1 MNAITRWAALE
12 PLRYADFRVLTMV
25 SALGS
30 VGMMAGQ
37 VALGWYVLQL
47 TDSTFMVGVVV
58 ALRLLPNLF
67 FGIPAG
73 AVADTMDRRRLI
85 QVLNL
90 LMAVPMG
97 LIGLLI
103 AAGYTELWA
112 LFGLVFIGG
121 ALLPFSQTALTS
133 LAFDIT
139 GRAGVVYGLSL
150 IRVAMSIGSL
160 VGSIAIGSVMQR
172 LGADMAFIVLAGT
185 YVAAALAALLIKSRG
200 QAAPTISAGS
210 TRESL
215 AGFAKEIRINRSLLA
230 LTVSTSVLEVLGF
243 SHMVLLPSIVRD
255 VLNMGPEG
263 FGLISGL
270 RNIGGLAAMLFI
282 VAVGDRLPKGLVY
295 QVSILLFGGLLVALA
310 VASHPALVVAILMGV
325 SAMMAV
331 GDLLSQS
338 LIQLVVPNDLRGRAM
353 GSWMLAIGTGPV
365 GNLQIGA
372 VASAAGIGLALS
384 LNGLGLVVLSICL
397 LAAVPDMRRV

>member
-12 PLRYADFRVLTMV
+12 PLRYADFRVLTV
-25 SALGS
+25 VAALNS
-30 VGMMAGQ
+30 VGIMAGQ
-37 VALGWYVLQL
+37 VALGWFVLQL
-47 TDSTFMVGVVV
+47 TDSTFMVGVVI

-73 AVADTMDRRRLI
+73 AVADTVDRRRMI

-121 ALLPFSQTALTS
+121 ALLPFNQTALTS

-139 GRAGVVYGLSL
+139 GSAGVVYGLSL
-150 IRVAMSIGSL
+150 IRVAMGVGSL
-160 VGSIAIGSVMQR
+160 VGSIAIGSVMAR
-172 LGADMAFIVLAGT
+172 IGIDVAFFVLAGT
-185 YVAAALAALLIKSRG
+185 YVVAAVAALLIKSRG
-200 QAAPTISAGS
+200 QAAPTTSAGS

-215 AGFAKEIRINRSLLA
+215 AGFAREIRTNRSLLA
-230 LTVSTSVLEVLGF
+230 LTISTSMLEILGF
-243 SHMVLLPSIVRD
+243 SHIVLLPSLARD
-255 VLNMGPEG
+255 VLGMNEEG

-270 RNIGGLAAMLFI
+270 RNIGGLAAIFFI
-282 VAVGDRLPKGLVY
+282 ATAGDRLAKGLVY
-295 QVSILLFGGLLVALA
+295 QVSILLFGGLMMALA
-310 VASHPALVVAILMGV
+310 VAGHLVSVVAILIGI
-325 SAMMAV
+325 SAMMALA
-331 GDLLSQS
+331 DLLSQS

-353 GSWMLAIGTGPV
+353 GSWMLAIGTGPA

-372 VASAAGIGLALS
+372 VASLAGIGLALS
-384 LNGLGLVVLSICL
+384 LNGLGLVVLAVGL
-397 LAAVPDMRRV
+397 LAVVPSMRKV